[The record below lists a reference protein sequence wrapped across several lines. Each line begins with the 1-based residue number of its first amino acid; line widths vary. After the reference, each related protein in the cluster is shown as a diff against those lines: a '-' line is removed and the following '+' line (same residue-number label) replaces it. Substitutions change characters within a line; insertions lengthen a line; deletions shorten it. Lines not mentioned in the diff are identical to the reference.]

1 MGQEKKE
8 GRMNSPYPLPC
19 TETERENELDE
30 LMDLIAENAPIEYM
44 REFRKAG
51 VRLGHA

>member
-1 MGQEKKE
+1 
-8 GRMNSPYPLPC
+8 MNPPPLPC
-19 TETERENELDE
+19 TETEKEFELDE
-30 LMDLIAENAPIEYM
+30 LMDVIYENAPIEYM